1 MVVRILGIQSVDFV
15 NALGEQIQGNNI
27 FVSYPTE
34 NQNLVGEKVEK
45 FFVRQE
51 IPFPEQMKIG
61 EQINISFNNKGKVEQ
76 ITKK

>member
-27 FVSYPTE
+27 YVSYPDE
-34 NQNLVGEKVEK
+34 RVMGEKAEK
-45 FFVRQE
+45 FFVKPE
-51 IPFPEQMKIG
+51 VAFPEQMKIG
-61 EQINISFNNKGKVEQ
+61 EQINIFFNSKGKVEQ